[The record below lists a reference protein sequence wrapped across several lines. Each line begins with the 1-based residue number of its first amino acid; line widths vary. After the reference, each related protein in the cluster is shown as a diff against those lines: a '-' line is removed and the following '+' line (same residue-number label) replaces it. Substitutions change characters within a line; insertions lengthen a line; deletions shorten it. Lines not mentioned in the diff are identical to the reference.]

1 MNRIW
6 WNFNWA
12 EFPPINGNFS
22 FEVPSYSDHTVIC
35 MLDENTFTCIF
46 EGKFCLVDFRE
57 KSVCFE
63 KKRENEILTYHNIGC
78 LGFIFV
84 FGTSFRNW
92 KFILGRDCSEYQNR
106 KNFDIQKIV
115 MTHIIWV
122 ICMSHQSKMISIC
135 WEAKSHC
142 MNSLCQETRIILIG
156 SNRDELIKSGHFH
169 R

>member
-1 MNRIW
+1 
-6 WNFNWA
+6 
-12 EFPPINGNFS
+12 
-22 FEVPSYSDHTVIC
+22 
-35 MLDENTFTCIF
+35 MLDANIVYVNFR
-46 EGKFCLVDFRE
+46 GKILCWRILLKWRKIACWIWFCGFSRKKYFLE
-57 KSVCFE
+57 KIL
-63 KKRENEILTYHNIGC
+63 KNEILTYHNIGC

-156 SNRDELIKSGHFH
+156 SNRDEQMKSGHF
-169 R
+169 RR